1 MYYYRRVLSFI
12 LSEKDREEVVDEIHS
27 YLETVGKEIREGS
40 IPLEKFVINK
50 VKRKRKVKFFILLI
64 YFFFFFS

>member
-50 VKRKRKVKFFILLI
+50 VK
-64 YFFFFFS
+64 